1 MSENKLKK
9 IRTNRGIT
17 QCGLA
22 NLTNVNVR
30 MIQKYEQGERNIN
43 KASGETLYKLSKA
56 LNCNIEDLLDVD
68 PLR

>member
-1 MSENKLKK
+1 MQENKLKK

-30 MIQKYEQGERNIN
+30 MIQKYEQGERDIN
-43 KASGETLYKLSKA
+43 KASGETLYKLSKV
-56 LNCNIEDLLDVD
+56 LNCKIEDIINTEKL
-68 PLR
+68 

>member
-1 MSENKLKK
+1 MRENKLKK
-9 IRTNRGIT
+9 IRTHRGIT

-22 NLTNVNVR
+22 ALTSVNVR
-30 MIQKYEQGERNIN
+30 TIQKYEQGERDIN

>member
-1 MSENKLKK
+1 MQENKLKK

-22 NLTNVNVR
+22 TITSVNVR
-30 MIQKYEQGERNIN
+30 MIQKYEQGERDIN
-43 KASGETLYKLSKA
+43 KASGETLYKLAKA
-56 LNCNIEDLLDVD
+56 LSCNIEDLLDVD

>member
-1 MSENKLKK
+1 MQENKLKK
-9 IRTNRGIT
+9 IRTNKGLS
-17 QCGLA
+17 QGGLA
-22 NLTNVNVR
+22 ALTSVNVR
-30 MIQKYEQGERNIN
+30 TIQKYEQGERNIN

>member
-1 MSENKLKK
+1 MQELTLKK
-9 IRTNRGIT
+9 IRINKGIS
-17 QCGLA
+17 QSDLA
-22 NLTNVNVR
+22 NQSGVSLRT
-30 MIQKYEQGERNIN
+30 IQEYEQGRKSLN

>member
-9 IRTNRGIT
+9 IRTNKGLS
-17 QCGLA
+17 QGGLA
-22 NLTNVNVR
+22 TLTSVNVR
-30 MIQKYEQGERNIN
+30 TIQKYEQGERDIN
-43 KASGETLYKLSKA
+43 KASGETLYKLAKA